1 MDSPKYKE
9 MSTTTIKDVSKQFG
23 ISADAL
29 RYYERAGMIPPV
41 SRTAGGVRDYQDE
54 DLRWVELALCL
65 RSAGLPVEVIA
76 EYVQLSQSG
85 SDTIPNRLALLE
97 QQRKVLLEQQRQ
109 TGAALDRLNH
119 KITVYQNALKTGT
132 LNWNKEET

>member
-1 MDSPKYKE
+1 M
-9 MSTTTIKDVSKQFG
+9 TIKDVSKQFG
-23 ISADAL
+23 ISQDAL
-29 RYYERAGMIPPV
+29 RYYERTGMIPPIG
-41 SRTAGGVRDYQDE
+41 RTVGGIRDYQDE

-76 EYVQLSQSG
+76 EYVQLTQLG
-85 SDTIPNRLALLE
+85 SETIPDRLALLKK
-97 QQRKVLLEQQRQ
+97 QREVLLEKQRQ
-109 TGAALDRLNH
+109 TGAALDRLNY

>member
-23 ISADAL
+23 ISADTL

-41 SRTAGGVRDYQDE
+41 SRTVGGSRDYQDE

-76 EYVQLSQSG
+76 EYVRLSQSG
-85 SDTIPNRLALLE
+85 SDTIPDRLALLE
-97 QQRKVLLEQQRQ
+97 QQREVLLEQQRQ
-109 TGAALDRLNH
+109 TNAALSRLNH
-119 KITVYQNALKTGT
+119 KITVYQNALETGT
-132 LNWNKEET
+132 LNWKKEET